1 MMKKIALAMERL
13 RLGFGSV
20 PGLIIYTL
28 GVFIF
33 LFLPISMIVV
43 FSFNSSPA
51 GVFPLAR
58 FTLRW
63 YREVFTDPI
72 IVASGKR
79 SIVVALATALISGA
93 LGTLCAMGLT
103 RYNFRLKGLVWV
115 LLLMPM
121 LLPGL
126 MLGVSLLSYFYSL
139 GIRLS
144 LATVTITH
152 IVWAVPYVVF
162 IVQSRLQDFGRSIE
176 EAAQDLGAN
185 AWQTF
190 RRVTFPMI
198 ASSVIGAMLIVF
210 GWSFNDFMSTF
221 FTIGS
226 EPTLSIVLW
235 GMLRRGIKPTIHSIA
250 TLVLTTTAILLVAAR
265 RIGRIEFEF

>member
-1 MMKKIALAMERL
+1 MKKIAVAMGRL
-13 RLGFGSV
+13 RLAFESV

-28 GVFIF
+28 GVFLF
-33 LFLPISMIVV
+33 LFVPISMIAV

-51 GVFPLAR
+51 GVFPVAG

-79 SIVVALATALISGA
+79 SIMVALATSLISGA
-93 LGTLCAMGLT
+93 LGTLSAMGLT
-103 RYNFRLKGLVWV
+103 RYNFRLKGFVWV

-121 LLPGL
+121 ILPGL
-126 MLGVSLLSYFYSL
+126 MLGVSLLSFFYSL
-139 GIRLS
+139 GIKLS
-144 LATVTITH
+144 LITVTITH
-152 IVWAVPYVVF
+152 IVWAIPYVVF
-162 IVQSRLQDFGRSIE
+162 IVHSRLQDFDRSIE

-185 AWQTF
+185 PWQTF

-198 ASSVIGAMLIVF
+198 APSVIGAMLIIF
-210 GWSFNDFMSTF
+210 GWSFNDFISTF

-226 EPTLSIVLW
+226 EATLPIVLW
-235 GMLRRGIKPTIHSIA
+235 GMLRRGIKPTIHAIA
-250 TLVLTTTAILLVAAR
+250 TLVLSSTVILLMAAR
-265 RIGRIEFEF
+265 RIGRLEFEF